1 MRKTGVADLPLHYG
15 KSPPW
20 LFSRMKELAR
30 EITINIVD
38 EFGAEHMLRKLSDP
52 FWFQAFG
59 CALGFDWHSSGLT
72 TTVCAALKEGVK
84 GLEKELGIFVTGGKG
99 RTSRRTPLEIEGFG
113 HLISTDSHRL
123 IYASRMAAKIDS
135 AGLQDGF
142 QLYHHSFI
150 FTKTGFWVVIQQG
163 MNEITRFARRY
174 HWQGDKI
181 KSFVCEPHAA
191 ICCDERRKGLNMVA
205 RESED
210 ARATVAFLS
219 QEHPEHLIKE
229 LTQIQRLK
237 LSPSHHPLAL
247 DLRPKALEKILNR
260 TYERRPRNFEELL
273 ALKGV
278 GPKTIRALALVSD
291 LVYGA
296 RPSFRDPATYSF
308 AHGGKDGYPYPVDRE
323 GYDKTIWVLKQAIAE
338 AKIGRSEKLRAV
350 KRLANLVAHF

>member
-38 EFGAEHMLRKLSDP
+38 EFGAAEMLRKLSDP

-59 CALGFDWHSSGLT
+59 CSLGFDWHSSGLT

-84 GLEKELGIFVTGGKG
+84 GLEKELGIFVAGGKG
-99 RTSRRTPLEIEGFG
+99 RTSRRTPLEIEEFG
-113 HLISTDSHRL
+113 ELISADSHRL

-150 FTKTGFWVVIQQG
+150 FTRTGSWVVIQQG

-174 HWQGDKI
+174 HWQGAKI

-205 RESED
+205 RESEE
-210 ARATVAFLS
+210 ARATSAFLS
-219 QEHPEHLIKE
+219 QEPPGYLIKE
-229 LTQIQRLK
+229 LTKIQRLK
-237 LSPSHHPLAL
+237 LSPMHRPLAT
-247 DLRPKALEKILNR
+247 DIRPKALEKILNK
-260 TYERRPRNFEELL
+260 TYERKPNNFEELL
-273 ALKGV
+273 ALRGV

-291 LVYGA
+291 LVYGT
-296 RPSFRDPATYSF
+296 RLSFRDPATYSF

-338 AKIGRSEKLRAV
+338 AKIGRSEKLKAL
-350 KRLANLVAHF
+350 KRLANLVSIS